1 MSKMAFIEKP
11 EVDLSIM
18 EELRQVM
25 GFEEDDTSVD
35 EEILKMSGFEFFN
48 KWLEW
53 NGIIGWTGSILSVIQ
68 MAYGIDLTEYPFDEP
83 IKRTLEEI

>member
-1 MSKMAFIEKP
+1 MNKVAYLEKP

-25 GFEEDDTSVD
+25 GLDEDDSSID
-35 EEILKMSGFEFFN
+35 EEILRMSGFEFLN

-53 NGIIGWTGSILSVIQ
+53 NGIIGWTGSILNVIQ
-68 MAYGIDLTEYPFDEP
+68 MAYGIDLTEYPFDD
-83 IKRTLEEI
+83 EIERSLME